1 MESKQSNVIKVNIKW
16 GKKVFEDFEIDLDE
30 NITTFKWQI

>member
-1 MESKQSNVIKVNIKW
+1 MESKPNNIIKVNIKW

-30 NITTFKWQI
+30 NITTFKW